1 MFAKLVPYL
10 CHITNKDEG
19 FEVRTQNNSGIC
31 EYYTVHVHVH
41 VHIHVL
47 YTHRHVH
54 THIII

>member
-31 EYYTVHVHVH
+31 EYYIQYISDAT
-41 VHIHVL
+41 
-47 YTHRHVH
+47 
-54 THIII
+54 

>member
-31 EYYTVHVHVH
+31 EYYIQYTCMS
-41 VHIHVL
+41 IKTLRFVL
-47 YTHRHVH
+47 
-54 THIII
+54 

>member
-31 EYYTVHVHVH
+31 EYYILTCT
-41 VHIHVL
+41 
-47 YTHRHVH
+47 YTCMYVC
-54 THIII
+54 TCT